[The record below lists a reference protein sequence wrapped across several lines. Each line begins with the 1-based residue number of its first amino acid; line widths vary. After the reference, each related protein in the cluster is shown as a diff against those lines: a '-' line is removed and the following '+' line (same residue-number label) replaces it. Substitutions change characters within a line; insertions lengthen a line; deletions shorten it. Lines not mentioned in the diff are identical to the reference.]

1 MIFWLEFLLVTGLI
15 LYSGGRLSRY
25 GDMIAEKT
33 GLSRLWLGMVL
44 MAAVTSL
51 PELATGLSSVVV
63 AKLPNIAAGDILGS
77 CVFNLFLLSVLE
89 ALSKKAPL
97 ASRAHL
103 GNILTAGMFLLLLSV
118 VGVGLFAGA
127 RLPGLGWIGLYS
139 PLLLI
144 GYLGTVWLAFRYEK
158 RNAPATG
165 LGENGASLY
174 HGVTL
179 KRAVVAYAVNA
190 AVVVGAAIF
199 LPRIAEGI
207 ARMTGLGTTFVG
219 TIFVAMSTSL
229 PELTVTIASF
239 RLGAIDTAVGNIF
252 GSNLFNMAILAV
264 DDLFFVRSPLLA
276 VVEQQH
282 LIAVMSAVAMTGLA
296 VAGLIYRSPKKR
308 YRLSWDTFGIFLVF
322 VVNLVLL
329 YILR

>member
-1 MIFWLEFLLVTGLI
+1 MIIWLEFLIVTGLI
-15 LYSGGRLSRY
+15 LYSGSRLSRY

-33 GLSRLWLGMVL
+33 GLSRLWLGLVL

-51 PELATGLSSVVV
+51 PELATGLSSVVL
-63 AKLPNIAAGDILGS
+63 AGLPDIAAGDILGS
-77 CVFNLFLLSVLE
+77 CVFNLFILSILD
-89 ALSKKAPL
+89 ALSKKVPL
-97 ASRAHL
+97 ASRAHQ
-103 GNILTAGMFLLLLSV
+103 GNLLMAGMFLLLVSA
-118 VGVGLFAGA
+118 VGAGLFAGD
-127 RLPGLGWIGLYS
+127 RLPSLGWIGLYT
-139 PLLLI
+139 PFLLF
-144 GYLGTVWLAFRYEK
+144 GYLSAMGLAYKYEK
-158 RNAPATG
+158 RNAPAAG

-174 HGVTL
+174 HAVTL
-179 KRAVVAYAVNA
+179 KRAVVGYVVNA

-199 LPRIAEGI
+199 LPRIAAGI
-207 ARMTGLGTTFVG
+207 AEMTGLGTTFVG
-219 TIFVAMSTSL
+219 TIFVAMSTSM

-264 DDLFFVRSPLLA
+264 DDLFYVKSPLLA
-276 VVEQQH
+276 AVEKQH

-296 VAGLIYRSPKKR
+296 VAGLIYQSPKKR
-308 YRLSWDTFGIFLVF
+308 FPLSWDTFGISLVF

>member
-1 MIFWLEFLLVTGLI
+1 MITWLEFVLVTGLI
-15 LYSGGRLSRY
+15 LYSGSRLSRY

-51 PELATGLSSVVV
+51 PELATGLSSVI
-63 AKLPNIAAGDILGS
+63 AAGLPNIAAGDILGS
-77 CVFNLFLLSVLE
+77 CVFNLFLLSVLD
-89 ALSKKAPL
+89 AFSKKVPL
-97 ASRAHL
+97 ASRAHQ
-103 GNILTAGMFLLLLSV
+103 GSVLTAGMSLLLLGA
-118 VGVGLFAGA
+118 VGIGLFAGD
-127 RLPGLGWIGLYS
+127 RLPGLGWIGLYT
-139 PLLLI
+139 PFLLF
-144 GYLGTVWLAFRYEK
+144 GYLSAMWLAYKYEK
-158 RNAPATG
+158 RTAPASG

-174 HGVTL
+174 HAVTL
-179 KRAVVAYAVNA
+179 KRAVIGYAINA

-207 ARMTGLGTTFVG
+207 AEMTGLGTTFVG

-239 RLGAIDTAVGNIF
+239 RLRAIDMAIGNLF

-264 DDLFFVRSPLLA
+264 DDLFYIKSPLLDA
-276 VVEQQH
+276 VEKQH

-296 VAGLIYRSPKKR
+296 IAGLIYRSPKKR
-308 YRLSWDTFGIFLVF
+308 FPLSWDTFGIFLIF
-322 VVNLVLL
+322 IINIGLL
-329 YILR
+329 YFLR

>member
-1 MIFWLEFLLVTGLI
+1 MIIWLEFLLVTGLI
-15 LYSGGRLSRY
+15 LYSGSRLSRY

-44 MAAVTSL
+44 MAGVTSL
-51 PELATGLSSVVV
+51 PEMATGLSSVLV
-63 AKLPNIAAGDILGS
+63 ARLPDIAAGDILGS
-77 CVFNLFLLSVLE
+77 CVFNLFLLSILD

-97 ASRAHL
+97 ASRAHQ
-103 GNILTAGMFLLLLSV
+103 GNLLTAGMSLLLLSAA
-118 VGVGLFAGA
+118 GIGLFAGD
-127 RLPGLGWIGLYS
+127 RLPGLGWIGLYT
-139 PLLLI
+139 PLFLI
-144 GYLGTVWLAFRYEK
+144 GYLGTMRLAFRYEK
-158 RNAPATG
+158 RNAPASG

-174 HGVTL
+174 HAVTL
-179 KRAVVAYAVNA
+179 KRAAVGYAVNA

-207 ARMTGLGTTFVG
+207 AEMTGLGTTFVG

-239 RLGAIDTAVGNIF
+239 RLGAVDTAVGNLF

-264 DDLFFVRSPLLA
+264 DDLLYFKSPLLA
-276 VVEQQH
+276 VVEKQH
-282 LIAVMSAVAMTGLA
+282 LIAVLSAIAMTGLA

-308 YRLSWDTFGIFLVF
+308 CRLSWDTSGIFLVF
-322 VVNLVLL
+322 VVNMILL
-329 YILR
+329 YHLR

>member
-1 MIFWLEFLLVTGLI
+1 MIIWLEFLLVTGLI
-15 LYSGGRLSRY
+15 LYSGSRLSRY

-51 PELATGLSSVVV
+51 PELATGLSSVIV
-63 AKLPNIAAGDILGS
+63 AGLPNIAAGDILGS
-77 CVFNLFLLSVLE
+77 CVFNLFLLSILD

-118 VGVGLFAGA
+118 VGVGLFAGS

-144 GYLGTVWLAFRYEK
+144 GYLGTMRLAFKYEK
-158 RNAPATG
+158 RNAPAMG
-165 LGENGASLY
+165 LGENGTSLY
-174 HGVTL
+174 RAVTL
-179 KRAVVAYAVNA
+179 KRAVVGYTVNA

-199 LPRIAEGI
+199 LPRIAEGV
-207 ARMTGLGTTFVG
+207 AEMTGLGTTFVG
-219 TIFVAMSTSL
+219 TVFVAMSTSL

-239 RLGAIDTAVGNIF
+239 RLGAIDTAVGNLF

-264 DDLFFVRSPLLA
+264 DDLFYVKSPLLA
-276 VVEQQH
+276 VVEKQH

-296 VAGLIYRSPKKR
+296 VAGLIYRSPRKR

-322 VVNLVLL
+322 VVNMILL

>member
-1 MIFWLEFLLVTGLI
+1 MIIWLEFLLITGLI
-15 LYSGGRLSRY
+15 LYSGSRLSRY

-51 PELATGLSSVVV
+51 PELATGLSSVIV
-63 AKLPNIAAGDILGS
+63 AGLPNIAAGDILGS
-77 CVFNLFLLSVLE
+77 CVFNLFLLSILD

-97 ASRAHL
+97 ASRAHP
-103 GNILTAGMFLLLLSV
+103 GNILTAGMFLLLISV
-118 VGVGLFAGA
+118 VGLGLFAGT

-144 GYLGTVWLAFRYEK
+144 GYLGTMWLAFRYEK

-165 LGENGASLY
+165 LGENGTSLY
-174 HGVTL
+174 HAVTL
-179 KRAVVAYAVNA
+179 KRAVVGYTVNA

-207 ARMTGLGTTFVG
+207 AEMTGLGTTFVG

-239 RLGAIDTAVGNIF
+239 RLGAIDTAVGNLF

-264 DDLFFVRSPLLA
+264 DDLFYVRSPMLA
-276 VVEQQH
+276 VVEKQH

-322 VVNLVLL
+322 VVNMILL

>member
-1 MIFWLEFLLVTGLI
+1 MIIWLEFLLVTGVI
-15 LYSGGRLSRY
+15 LYSGSRLSRY

-51 PELATGLSSVVV
+51 PELATGLSSVIV
-63 AKLPNIAAGDILGS
+63 AGLPNVAVGDILGS
-77 CVFNLFLLSVLE
+77 CVFNLFLLSILD
-89 ALSKKAPL
+89 ALSKKVPL
-97 ASRAHL
+97 AARAHQ
-103 GNILTAGMFLLLLSV
+103 GNILTAGTSLLLLSA
-118 VGVGLFAGA
+118 VGVGLFAGV
-127 RLPGLGWIGLYS
+127 RLPRLGWIGLYT
-139 PLLLI
+139 PFLLF
-144 GYLGTVWLAFRYEK
+144 GYLGAMWLAFRYEK

-174 HGVTL
+174 NAVTL
-179 KRAVVAYAVNA
+179 KRAVVGYAVNA

-207 ARMTGLGTTFVG
+207 ATMTGLGTTFVG

-239 RLGAIDTAVGNIF
+239 RLGAIDTAVGNLF
-252 GSNLFNMAILAV
+252 GSSLFNMAILAV
-264 DDLFFVRSPLLA
+264 DDLFYVKSPLLA
-276 VVEQQH
+276 VVEKQH

-322 VVNLVLL
+322 VVNVILL
-329 YILR
+329 YVLR

>member
-1 MIFWLEFLLVTGLI
+1 VIIWLEFIVVTGLI
-15 LYSGGRLSRY
+15 LYSGSRLSRY

-51 PELATGLSSVVV
+51 PELATGLSSVIV
-63 AKLPNIAAGDILGS
+63 AGLPDIAAGDILGS
-77 CVFNLFLLSVLE
+77 CVFNLFLLSILD
-89 ALSKKAPL
+89 AMSKKVPL
-97 ASRAHL
+97 TSRAHQ
-103 GNILTAGMFLLLLSV
+103 GNVLTAGMFLLLISA
-118 VGVGLFAGA
+118 VGAGLFAGD
-127 RLPGLGWIGLYS
+127 RLQGVGWIGLYT
-139 PLLLI
+139 PFLLF
-144 GYLGTVWLAFRYEK
+144 GYLSTMWLAFKYEK

-174 HGVTL
+174 HTNTL
-179 KRAVVAYAVNA
+179 KRAVVGYAVNA

-207 ARMTGLGTTFVG
+207 AEMTGLGTTFVG

-239 RLGAIDTAVGNIF
+239 RLGAIDTAVGNLF

-264 DDLFFVRSPLLA
+264 DDLFYVKSPLLA
-276 VVEQQH
+276 VVEKQH
-282 LIAVMSAVAMTGLA
+282 LIAAMSAVAMTGLA
-296 VAGLIYRSPKKR
+296 IAGLIYRSPKKR

-322 VVNLVLL
+322 VVNMVLL